1 MQNRV
6 EELGLNKHKR
16 ETGMSALH
24 IVRLFAGFFV
34 LLSIALGMEGSP
46 LFLDVNWLWLA
57 VFIGVNLFQSAFT
70 KICPLEVVLKAA
82 GID

>member
-1 MQNRV
+1 
-6 EELGLNKHKR
+6 
-16 ETGMSALH
+16 MSALH
-24 IVRLFAGFFV
+24 IVRLVAGFFV

-57 VFIGVNLFQSAFT
+57 AFVGINLFQSAFT
-70 KICPLEVVLKAA
+70 KICPLEIVLKAA

>member
-1 MQNRV
+1 
-6 EELGLNKHKR
+6 
-16 ETGMSALH
+16 MSALH

-57 VFIGVNLFQSAFT
+57 VFIGVNLFQSAF
-70 KICPLEVVLKAA
+70 
-82 GID
+82 

>member
-1 MQNRV
+1 
-6 EELGLNKHKR
+6 
-16 ETGMSALH
+16 MSALH
-24 IVRLFAGFFV
+24 IVRLVAGCFV

-46 LFLDVNWLWLA
+46 FFLDVSWLWLA
-57 VFIGVNLFQSAFT
+57 AFAGANLFQSAFT

>member
-1 MQNRV
+1 
-6 EELGLNKHKR
+6 
-16 ETGMSALH
+16 MSALH
-24 IVRLFAGFFV
+24 IVRLVAGFFV

-57 VFIGVNLFQSAFT
+57 AFAGANLFQSAFT

>member
-1 MQNRV
+1 MDV
-6 EELGLNKHKR
+6 
-16 ETGMSALH
+16 SALH
-24 IVRLFAGFFV
+24 LVRLVAGFFV